1 MPYDRKDYPSSL
13 KNLNETTRLKAIE
26 MINAMLEE
34 GYDEGQAIPI
44 ATEQAKDWYENAS
57 DKEKQEMQ
65 DKSAKELKDHDD
77 HDSRPELLERGVM
90 VRKHDDG
97 WAVQT
102 KTAKQASDVFNT
114 KDEAV
119 KRGRE
124 IAKNKETYLEIQDS
138 NGNVLETHSYEE
150 G

>member
-13 KNLNETTRLKAIE
+13 KNLNEATRLKAIE
-26 MINAMLEE
+26 IINAMLED
-34 GYDEGQAIPI
+34 GYDEDQAIPI
-44 ATEQAKDWYENAS
+44 GTEQAKEWYDNAN
-57 DKEKQEMQ
+57 DQERQEMR

-77 HDSRPELLERGVM
+77 HSSRPELMERGVM
-90 VRKHDDG
+90 VIKHDDG

-102 KTAKQASDVFNT
+102 KTADQASDVFDQ

-124 IAKNKETYLEIQDS
+124 IAKNKGTYLEIQDS
-138 NGNVLETHSYEE
+138 DGNVQETHSYEDE
-150 G
+150 